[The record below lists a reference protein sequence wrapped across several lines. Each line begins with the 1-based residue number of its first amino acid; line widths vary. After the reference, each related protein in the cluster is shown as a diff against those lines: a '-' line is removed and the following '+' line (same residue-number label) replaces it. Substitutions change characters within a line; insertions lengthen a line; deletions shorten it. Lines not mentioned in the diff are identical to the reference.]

1 MDEIKKLSS
10 VTVGDTEVVYWQNIK
25 SGQVELVL
33 VPAAAP
39 APALDRSEI
48 DNAELT
54 PLAEVKIRGD
64 HNTCGFG
71 AGRSMRHNGST
82 EQFRFREQ
90 QMRDHEVETIL
101 ADPRGYELA
110 HRLAWRGDTPVFTVS
125 VEFRQPVPGNRSRS
139 T

>member
-25 SGQVELVL
+25 SGQVELAL

-90 QMRDHEVETIL
+90 QMRGLHGVGRIPQPFPETGHARHDRKFCARRARPL
-101 ADPRGYELA
+101 RVRRTA
-110 HRLAWRGDTPVFTVS
+110 
-125 VEFRQPVPGNRSRS
+125 
-139 T
+139 

>member
-25 SGQVELVL
+25 SGQVELAL

-82 EQFRFREQ
+82 EQFII
-90 QMRDHEVETIL
+90 MRIKMSFINFFLKIKEHFSISKDIKNIIKN
-101 ADPRGYELA
+101 
-110 HRLAWRGDTPVFTVS
+110 
-125 VEFRQPVPGNRSRS
+125 NR
-139 T
+139 TKN